1 MVLTKQGDKSI
12 KDHRLF
18 FSTSSWGL
26 EIDRFCQLAA
36 VTAFAGFLPE
46 SEEMNL
52 EWSKQLIAEYVLLW
66 KKIENVW
73 RRVTLGK
80 KQEKTEL
87 TKIE

>member
-1 MVLTKQGDKSI
+1 M
-12 KDHRLF
+12 
-18 FSTSSWGL
+18 
-26 EIDRFCQLAA
+26 
-36 VTAFAGFLPE
+36 TAFAGFLPE

-87 TKIE
+87 TKMEWCNPDWPAVREDLCDGEQAAAKLHFKLATRLNTP